1 MKKKL
6 LHRPLKVCSP
16 NELFTLYEYLL
27 YTNQS
32 EILHIIE
39 ILAIENY
46 LFTHKNANKC
56 WGQLSNYGYELYN
69 STLLNIYIAFT
80 ELHTINPS

>member
-1 MKKKL
+1 MLIWKYSYIKIKRIEKKL

-39 ILAIENY
+39 IY
-46 LFTHKNANKC
+46 
-56 WGQLSNYGYELYN
+56 
-69 STLLNIYIAFT
+69 
-80 ELHTINPS
+80 